1 MFHCCT
7 APHLSYEMLVIFCVE
22 KGSGLRGLGRGW
34 YLGGKEF
41 ALCLSLSVF
50 ELFIHLCNF
59 PVKELLFADSL
70 IHSLTYLINM
80 YPAHALSRIRPNAVF
95 KRYISL
101 MIASPTRRALPRFW
115 ESASLRKDEQG
126 ANPCEESTLLHPH
139 SSWAR
144 GHRRPPL
151 KYWRLQSLLKGMED
165 VNFEN
170 NTKNSLRGDGSSR
183 FTERFHML

>member
-1 MFHCCT
+1 M
-7 APHLSYEMLVIFCVE
+7 LSLDVSLLYSSSSFLRNASNLLCGEGVWV
-22 KGSGLRGLGRGW
+22 KGTGKGMIS
-34 YLGGKEF
+34 GGKEF

-101 MIASPTRRALPRFW
+101 MIASPTRRALPRF
-115 ESASLRKDEQG
+115 
-126 ANPCEESTLLHPH
+126 
-139 SSWAR
+139 
-144 GHRRPPL
+144 
-151 KYWRLQSLLKGMED
+151 
-165 VNFEN
+165 
-170 NTKNSLRGDGSSR
+170 
-183 FTERFHML
+183 